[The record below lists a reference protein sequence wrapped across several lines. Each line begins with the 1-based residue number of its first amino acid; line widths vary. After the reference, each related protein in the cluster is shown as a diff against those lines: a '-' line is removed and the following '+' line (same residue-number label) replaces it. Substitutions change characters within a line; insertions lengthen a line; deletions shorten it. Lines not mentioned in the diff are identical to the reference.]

1 VTPLTIPPEILRP
14 ASVLLVHRRGALGAA
29 IRWVTRSPWNHSA
42 LIVGARFGEAP
53 WTIEAHDLEGVR
65 HCTLRDYTEDP
76 AVLGLA
82 VYDRPVLRPDL
93 TIAQRNTIV
102 EWAEAR
108 NGAAYDTRQLL
119 GIYLRHRIPGC
130 SLAEN
135 RLDDA
140 GRMICSELVG
150 RAYAAAGL
158 NLCPRGVGLGCL
170 APGHLAETLVRV
182 WEGWR

>member
-1 VTPLTIPPEILRP
+1 MNPLTIPPEILRP
-14 ASVLLVHRRGALGAA
+14 ASVLLVHRRGWIGAA
-29 IRWVTRSPWNHSA
+29 IRWVTRSEWNHAA
-42 LIVGARFGEAP
+42 LIVGARFAEDP

-65 HCTLRDYTEDP
+65 HCTIREYTEDP

-82 VYDRPVLRPDL
+82 VHDQPLWRSDL
-93 TIAQRNTIV
+93 TIHERDTIV

-108 NGAAYDTRQLL
+108 NGAAYDTAQLL
-119 GIYLRHRIPGC
+119 GIYLRHRLPWA
-130 SLAEN
+130 SLDQN

-150 RAYAAAGL
+150 RAYAAAGIS
-158 NLCPRGVGLGCL
+158 LCPPGVGLGCL
-170 APGHLAETLVRV
+170 APGHLAETLEPV